1 MKKEAI
7 IDLIKGDLE
16 EIGTLVET
24 FREPDR
30 IAKDFID
37 LLRQKCEGVG
47 REISL
52 LSYWSTENMPEATT
66 AELAAH
72 VGNGR
77 SDRDEAER
85 KKETETPQPE
95 ERQAKSRPAPQR
107 EEVSDYFA
115 DELDQMDD
123 PFADI
128 KFSGQQPDR
137 EQSGTAKE
145 EEEMDFVERANTPEE
160 SEPARAAVNVEQL
173 SATRENAEVGPDLT
187 KTGVESKEE
196 PAPADRHTANAAD
209 IATYG
214 TPVSDITKAI
224 GINDRFLYQR
234 ELFKGSKA
242 DFDTAIAAINSSSS
256 YNQAYIFLK
265 QSYGWDETEPT
276 VEAFLKAVHRRFI

>member
-47 REISL
+47 REITL

-66 AELAAH
+66 AELAAQ
-72 VGNGR
+72 VGNRVMERGE
-77 SDRDEAER
+77 DER
-85 KKETETPQPE
+85 GKEETTPQLE
-95 ERQAKSRPAPQR
+95 ERPAKSQPTPHR
-107 EEVSDYFA
+107 EEVADYFA

-128 KFSGQQPDR
+128 EFTGQQPADDLSELASER
-137 EQSGTAKE
+137 MASEVRGSAPEQSGPMEATAE
-145 EEEMDFVERANTPEE
+145 GAPDSTPGDKAT
-160 SEPARAAVNVEQL
+160 PRAAI
-173 SATRENAEVGPDLT
+173 AEIGA
-187 KTGVESKEE
+187 ESKQA
-196 PAPADRHTANAAD
+196 PAPEAKHAATAAD

-234 ELFKGSKA
+234 ELFRGNKA
-242 DFDTAIAAINSSSS
+242 EFDTAISAINASSS

-265 QSYGWDETEPT
+265 QSYGWDETDST

>member
-66 AELAAH
+66 AELAAR
-72 VGNGR
+72 VGDGR
-77 SDRDEAER
+77 VAQDGVER
-85 KKETETPQPE
+85 KKEAETPQPDV
-95 ERQAKSRPAPQR
+95 RPAKSQPASQR
-107 EEVSDYFA
+107 EEISDYFA

-128 KFSGQQPDR
+128 KFTGQQPDG
-137 EQSGTAKE
+137 EQSDTS
-145 EEEMDFVERANTPEE
+145 EEEMVIIDRATAPEE
-160 SEPARAAVNVEQL
+160 PEHTESAVDREPLPAPKEK
-173 SATRENAEVGPDLT
+173 AEVKSDLA
-187 KTGVESKEE
+187 KTGIGDKEE
-196 PAPADRHTANAAD
+196 PTPATRHAANATD

-234 ELFKGSKA
+234 ELFKGNKA
-242 DFDTAIAAINSSSS
+242 DFDTAIAAINSSSN

-265 QSYGWDETEPT
+265 QSYGWDETDST

>member
-37 LLRQKCEGVG
+37 LLRQKCDGVG

-66 AELAAH
+66 AELAAS
-72 VGNGR
+72 VGSGKIGR
-77 SDRDEAER
+77 GEAGRER
-85 KKETETPQPE
+85 GETDPQLE
-95 ERQAKSRPAPQR
+95 ERPAKSQPTPQR
-107 EEVSDYFA
+107 EEVADYFA
-115 DELDQMDD
+115 EELDQMDD

-128 KFSGQQPDR
+128 KFASQQP
-137 EQSGTAKE
+137 E
-145 EEEMDFVERANTPEE
+145 EEPLDSSCEETRATAQAAAPEDA
-160 SEPARAAVNVEQL
+160 EPAAD
-173 SATRENAEVGPDLT
+173 TAEAEPEA
-187 KTGVESKEE
+187 KTEGKAEIESGLAKGGVESKVAN
-196 PAPADRHTANAAD
+196 APATRHTANAAD

-214 TPVSDITKAI
+214 TPVTDITKAI

-234 ELFKGSKA
+234 ELFRGNKA

-265 QSYGWDETEPT
+265 QSYGWDETDAT

>member
-52 LSYWSTENMPEATT
+52 LSYWSTENMPEAAT
-66 AELAAH
+66 AELAAR

-77 SDRDEAER
+77 AAQYGAER
-85 KKETETPQPE
+85 KKEAETPKPY
-95 ERQAKSRPAPQR
+95 ERQAQSQPAPQR
-107 EEVSDYFA
+107 EEISDYFA

-128 KFSGQQPDR
+128 KFTGQEPDV
-137 EQSGTAKE
+137 EQSDSTDEETAIT
-145 EEEMDFVERANTPEE
+145 DPASTGQ
-160 SEPARAAVNVEQL
+160 SEPTEAAANIEPL
-173 SATRENAEVGPDLT
+173 SATREKAEVGSDLT
-187 KTGVESKEE
+187 KTGIGGKEE
-196 PAPADRHTANAAD
+196 PTPATRHAANATD

-234 ELFKGSKA
+234 ELFKGNKA
-242 DFDTAIAAINSSSS
+242 DFDTAIAAINSSSN

-265 QSYGWDETEPT
+265 QSYGWDETDPT

>member
-37 LLRQKCEGVG
+37 LLRQKCDSVS
-47 REISL
+47 REVSL
-52 LSYWSTENMPEATT
+52 LSYWSTENMPQATP
-66 AELAAH
+66 AELAAQ
-72 VGNGR
+72 VRN
-77 SDRDEAER
+77 RDEERLRRPAEEANSLNV
-85 KKETETPQPE
+85 ET
-95 ERQAKSRPAPQR
+95 AKSQDSQRR

-128 KFSGQQPDR
+128 KFC
-137 EQSGTAKE
+137 
-145 EEEMDFVERANTPEE
+145 ERSTDGEIAAPE
-160 SEPARAAVNVEQL
+160 SEETATEDQAESGNEPEQADATPKGEQYATVGTKPEQESF
-173 SATRENAEVGPDLT
+173 SATTEP
-187 KTGVESKEE
+187 E
-196 PAPADRHTANAAD
+196 PAIAEKHTANAAD

-242 DFDTAIAAINSSSS
+242 DFDSTIAAINASSN
-256 YNQAYIFLK
+256 YTQAYIFLK
-265 QSYGWDETEPT
+265 QSFGWDETDPT